1 MRGRRARTMRT
12 VSRETRSRA
21 SGGAGPLRSRPAGS
35 DGILLA
41 TKATLLAFSGL
52 TMLAFVALFV
62 MAAKTEQ
69 YFAWTINP
77 AATAAFLGAA
87 YGAGCVLVI
96 LGVRSGHWTRVRTP
110 YLTILIFT
118 VITLVATLRH
128 LDRFHFGSDAVIA
141 RLAAWFWLAVYL
153 LVPVAMM
160 ATLIMQ
166 ERSRQLDPLRRQP
179 LPPQLAV
186 PLAVQGAILSV
197 VGVALFVAPDSARL
211 IWPWALTPLTARM
224 VAAWLVAFGVASVLI
239 LRQANLAEA
248 RISAWAYA
256 VLGALELVVAFRYAG
271 TVRWSSPAAWLYVA
285 LAISI
290 VGLAAWALV
299 RRDGGP
305 AAARHA

>member
-1 MRGRRARTMRT
+1 MP
-12 VSRETRSRA
+12 SRA
-21 SGGAGPLRSRPAGS
+21 SEAAEAPRGRSVRS
-35 DGILLA
+35 DTILLG

-69 YFAWTINP
+69 YFAWTIIP

-96 LGVRSGHWTRVRTP
+96 LGLRSGRWARVRTP

-118 VITLVATLRH
+118 VITLVATMLH
-128 LDRFHFGSDAVIA
+128 LDRFHFRSAAMVA
-141 RLAAWFWLAVYL
+141 RLAAWFWLAVYV
-153 LVPVAMM
+153 LVPIAMM
-160 ATLIMQ
+160 IALIIQ
-166 ERSRQLDPLRRQP
+166 ERRQHVAPLRRQP
-179 LPPQLAV
+179 LPPYLAV
-186 PLAVQGAILSV
+186 ALGIQGAVLMV
-197 VGVALFVAPDSARL
+197 VGISLFVAPDSARL

-256 VLGALELVVAFRYAG
+256 MLGALELVVALRYPE

-290 VGLAAWALV
+290 VGLAGWAIT
-299 RRDGGP
+299 RRGGG
-305 AAARHA
+305 AAATPHA